1 MVSLLIR
8 KFFQESESWT
18 KLEDGKRSCEVR
30 VYSDHETGELR
41 VSIEGDETLVKDYVG
56 TRGLHLFVEEIRQYR
71 KSR

>member
-8 KFFQESESWT
+8 KFFQDNTSWT
-18 KLEDGKRSCEVR
+18 RLESGNGSCEVR

-41 VSIEGDETLVKDYVG
+41 VSVDGDEVLARDYVG
-56 TRGLHLFVEEIRQYR
+56 TQGLHLFVEEFRQFR